1 MATRMCILTSSSD
14 ISIDLILVLAYF
26 PLSLSLTI
34 SLSVSLFSKNR
45 YSVAY
50 AAQKSWLLNA
60 TVEDN
65 ITFGSPFNK
74 QR

>member
-1 MATRMCILTSSSD
+1 MTPALTQIRSVPLFQRDPEMHALILT
-14 ISIDLILVLAYF
+14 LLPLF
-26 PLSLSLTI
+26 PMMH
-34 SLSVSLFSKNR
+34 SKNR

-60 TVEDN
+60 TVEEN
-65 ITFGSPFNK
+65 IVFGSPFSK